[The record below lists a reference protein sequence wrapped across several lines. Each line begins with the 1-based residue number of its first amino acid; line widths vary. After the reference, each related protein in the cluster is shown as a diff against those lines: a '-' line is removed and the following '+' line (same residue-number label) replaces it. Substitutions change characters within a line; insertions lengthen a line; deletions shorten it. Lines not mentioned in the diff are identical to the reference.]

1 MRKATKRK
9 RYYALM
15 NPIELAISGACKTT
29 EVDLDKLRLAELSAI
44 ESFAK
49 GDATQSDFRTVAD
62 MLNLCEQMALKS
74 VGDYDAI
81 ATVQAAHAVLVE
93 AQDRFVRVGR
103 LATTGPGL
111 TVLRELYAYHDAQRS
126 CISRSEYERFIV
138 HTTNL
143 IRSRHPS
150 LKRL

>member
-1 MRKATKRK
+1 MRKTTKRK

-15 NPIELAISGACKTT
+15 NPIELAISGVRKAT
-29 EVDLDKLRLAELSAI
+29 ETDLDCLRMKELSAI
-44 ESFAK
+44 ESFSK
-49 GDATQSDFRTVAD
+49 GDATQADFRALAD

-81 ATVQAAHAVLVE
+81 ATVQAAHAVLIE
-93 AQDRFVRVGR
+93 AQDRFARCGR

-111 TVLRELYAYHDAQRS
+111 TVLRERYAYHDAQRT
-126 CISRSEYERFIV
+126 CITRSEYERFIA

-143 IRSRHPS
+143 IRSQHPS